1 MTEHKAFDQSWFWL
15 WLTESETRKF
25 GSGFCMDQ
33 FSLLSSAEDIG
44 PVRKRERRLWEMFEA
59 PGYLDP
65 GVRFL
70 ILNWGVSSFN
80 ILFYIFWSSSTFNTW
95 QPNIYSWIIQI
106 NLDVY
111 GNTCVRNCVNSCYSI
126 SIKKNNPDIS
136 CVTKLPSLK
145 FSQMQVRKICY
156 KDATSRFN
164 TSSRRR
170 PPWVDRQWEQQL
182 TLNSVT
188 AVNCSTTQAKPWKSY
203 ANCKSRQRPTLTINQ
218 ALQTGKSAVR
228 QHFRIFCVCLKL
240 QWLQSSQRHCQNGVY
255 TQACCYFQV
264 AQAHVNE
271 KNSFLFYCSFVPEFQ

>member
-25 GSGFCMDQ
+25 GPGFCMDQ

-111 GNTCVRNCVNSCYSI
+111 GNTWQPWHFLCNQTSV
-126 SIKKNNPDIS
+126 IKIFTNASEKNLLQRCN
-136 CVTKLPSLK
+136 VT
-145 FSQMQVRKICY
+145 F
-156 KDATSRFN
+156 
-164 TSSRRR
+164 
-170 PPWVDRQWEQQL
+170 
-182 TLNSVT
+182 
-188 AVNCSTTQAKPWKSY
+188 
-203 ANCKSRQRPTLTINQ
+203 
-218 ALQTGKSAVR
+218 
-228 QHFRIFCVCLKL
+228 QHFISPTSTLGGPSMRTAADTK
-240 QWLQSSQRHCQNGVY
+240 
-255 TQACCYFQV
+255 
-264 AQAHVNE
+264 
-271 KNSFLFYCSFVPEFQ
+271 